1 MYAVNPEYMS
11 PLFTRTAGHIILG
24 VSVVMMVLGF
34 LWMKKIV
41 TIDV

>member
-1 MYAVNPEYMS
+1 MS